1 MTSKW
6 RKDTKESFITKKP
19 IIEGAEFAI
28 FDNSY
33 WDGKD
38 QLQMENSNTKIIN
51 VINNIRDT
59 ITYPLTV
66 INEATDNIIFTFLSV
81 FVEKDPLCNTSIK
94 EDDKKKKNQKNQK
107 ISGPLIDTNLLWIS
121 ESFRNLS
128 FMEAFTEGLE
138 DGDADNIDATATAIL
153 NNDAAAIEK
162 VRQDSALIPAIMQTG
177 LGQQSVSGS
186 VSVSG
191 KQTGLGPQSGQQS
204 QLGPQSGQLGQQ
216 TSGQTS
222 GNTEV
227 KKIGGVVLPT
237 NSIDIDGLQQLISEL
252 QQNHLGFMKDT
263 DVYYSIRNKVAT
275 YYMQQLSNY
284 ETKQKKYLDVSGIF
298 DFNNN
303 FDNNLNDPSIQMI
316 IKNIKLDFNKT
327 NTLTYSIDL
336 GLDNGL
342 QGSILQKYSYIDYSN
357 NLQFLNQIAI
367 YLIQQK
373 TNEEK
378 DRANYNFYTS
388 YNFSL
393 ENLPIQLIKNI
404 TLPSEKKLWL
414 TFKTSNVEQ
423 TSIPNKIVED
433 NNCINGFSKN
443 TYSDIQNIT
452 QLVKSQLINIVF
464 IPMLILIIY
473 NVYYF
478 LCYKDCYDEKCS
490 SYNEFPKLEEWI
502 FNMLG
507 ITRENQPTFI
517 FDFLFDLFFK
527 PIKFIYTFFNSI
539 KPTIMEWN
547 NSFPYLFFVGL
558 VAIITPLFMQYRN
571 DIIKIISSILFLQ
584 LPDANYS
591 WYSVAI
597 ISASL
602 FLVFLQRIW
611 GILFIRNQ
619 TDPDGNLKPRLW
631 AEWISGKT
639 EKVPLSPFSHIA
651 RGIFTVLYW
660 VFKGLAT
667 WSIVSLSVY
676 PIVLYTFFIGLFG
689 IWNNSKRGFNPQ
701 FNEKSGEKWQEIND
715 FIFKKLLERIDDN
728 DNPIYTNIKNAG
740 KNFLSFIILF
750 LSELIIIGILMT
762 AMGQYGESS
771 ILTKYSNIRNV
782 LFISN
787 AVIIGIIL
795 GWCGMQWFFT
805 YGHYFDKMRDSP
817 INNISTSSPLSENKT
832 FINIWKQALDIE
844 SFL

>member
-6 RKDTKESFITKKP
+6 RKDTKETFITKKP

-38 QLQMENSNTKIIN
+38 QLQMENANTKIID

-59 ITYPLTV
+59 ITYPLTL

-94 EDDKKKKNQKNQK
+94 EDDQNKKNQK

-153 NNDAAAIEK
+153 NNDAVAIEK

-177 LGQQSVSGS
+177 SVSRSGSVSGSVSGLGQQIGQQIGLGQQSVSG
-186 VSVSG
+186 
-191 KQTGLGPQSGQQS
+191 QQV
-204 QLGPQSGQLGQQ
+204 GGVRQQ
-216 TSGQTS
+216 TSGQTL

-237 NSIDIDGLQQLISEL
+237 NSIDIDGLQQLIAEF
-252 QQNHLGFMKDT
+252 QENHLGFMKDN

-316 IKNIKLDFNKT
+316 IKNIKLDFKKT
-327 NTLTYSIDL
+327 NTLTYSLDL
-336 GLDNGL
+336 GLENGL

-357 NLQFLNQIAI
+357 NLHFLNQIAI

-373 TNEEK
+373 TNYEK
-378 DRANYNFYTS
+378 DKANYNFYTS

-404 TLPSEKKLWL
+404 TLPSEKNLWL

-423 TSIPNKIVED
+423 TSIPNKITED
-433 NNCINGFSKN
+433 SNCINGFSKS

-478 LCYKDCYDEKCS
+478 LCYKDCYNENCS

-676 PIVLYTFFIGLFG
+676 PIVLYTFFVGLFG
-689 IWNNSKRGFNPQ
+689 IWNNSKDGFNPQ

-715 FIFKKLLERIDDN
+715 FIFKKLLEPVNIDDSSW
-728 DNPIYTNIKNAG
+728 YTNIKNAG

-795 GWCGMQWFFT
+795 GWCGMKWFST
-805 YGHYFDKMRDSP
+805 YTHYFEKMMASP
-817 INNISTSSPLSENKT
+817 NINNNFPLPEYKT